1 MLSCQIC
8 LIASL
13 CQHEDAKGTIL
24 TQLELRTMR
33 LWLILEQL
41 LAKLPSVR
49 KIANN
54 YRKGPKEDT
63 KQNIAQAKVAWFLSK
78 AIHQKTISTLL
89 IKYSCGSCLKFA
101 DVSQDQIIQSEFL
114 TFVKKVWSSPI
125 NLTLQKNI
133 LLVRNIN
140 FFKCVYLFRTSPL
153 IFGFN
158 T

>member
-33 LWLILEQL
+33 LWLILEQI

-54 YRKGPKEDT
+54 YRKKEDT
-63 KQNIAQAKVAWFLSK
+63 KQKIAQAKVAWFLSK
-78 AIHQKTISTLL
+78 AIHQKTICTLL
-89 IKYSCGSCLKFA
+89 IKYSW
-101 DVSQDQIIQSEFL
+101 IM
-114 TFVKKVWSSPI
+114 P
-125 NLTLQKNI
+125 
-133 LLVRNIN
+133 
-140 FFKCVYLFRTSPL
+140 
-153 IFGFN
+153 
-158 T
+158 